1 MRKMKGLLLGGA
13 AALAT
18 AASAQAADLPVK
30 AAPVEY
36 VKVCSLYGA
45 GFFYIPGTD
54 TCLKIGGY
62 LRSDHIYG
70 MANAGGYYMSTP
82 AAQETRTSGDMYT
95 YRARINLT
103 TDFRT
108 QSDYGTIRAY
118 AAIIAQQSIGDF
130 APAGFGAQTNGSA
143 GILRAFIQFAGFT
156 VGHAVS
162 YYDFMNGADY
172 GYLPSIWSTGTG
184 VNGTDLIAYTW
195 QIGNGFSASIDI
207 EDSGNGQNNP
217 LSALGGS
224 VAPNTGTPGTGRG
237 KMLINSSVPSSLGG
251 VGSAVSVATDT
262 LRSMQPDLAGNLR
275 VDQAWGSAQVM
286 AAIHNAS
293 GGYYTNIPGATSATI
308 GALPGGIQVFGH
320 PGETWGW
327 AVGGGAKFVNFL
339 LPRDQIEFQVNYCH
353 GAYAYCDIPGL
364 YTQNWMYGRA
374 NTVAMGYAF
383 DGIFN
388 NGGQVQLTD
397 SFSYAVGYQHYWNQQ
412 WRTAVVGGQDY
423 NMFNGNATSQLC
435 GTAPGSAGFGA
446 AGAGAGGLGLYGAI
460 TQATGVSGGRLLNL
474 NCSPN
479 WSQTSVS
486 TRTAWNPHPF
496 LEIGLDLIWFH
507 QHTAFSGSTVALA
520 AQGARPAGVYTF
532 NDQDGYAMVLRFQKN
547 ILP

>member
-70 MANAGGYYMSTP
+70 MANAGGYYMSSP
-82 AAQETRTSGDMYT
+82 SAQETRTSGDLYSF
-95 YRARINLT
+95 RARMNLT
-103 TDFRT
+103 LDFRT

-118 AAIIAQQSIGDF
+118 AAIIAQQSQGDF
-130 APAGFGAQTNGSA
+130 APAGFTAQANGSA

-184 VNGTDLIAYTW
+184 VNGTDIIAYTW
-195 QIGNGFSASIDI
+195 QIGNGFTASIDL
-207 EDSGNGQNNP
+207 EDGGNAQNNP
-217 LSALGGS
+217 LSALGGAI
-224 VAPNTGTPGTGRG
+224 APDTATPGEGRG
-237 KMLINSSVPSSLGG
+237 KLVVNSSVPSSLGSAGTG
-251 VGSAVSVATDT
+251 VAMASD
-262 LRSMQPDLAGNLR
+262 SMRAMMPDIAGNLR
-275 VDQAWGSAQVM
+275 VDQAWGSAQIM

-293 GGYYTNIPGATSATI
+293 GGYYTNVPGATSATI
-308 GALPGGIQVFGH
+308 GALPAGIQVFGH
-320 PGETWGW
+320 PGEAWGW

-339 LPRDQIEFQVNYCH
+339 LPRDMLEFQANFCQ

-374 NTVAMGYAF
+374 NTLAAGYAF

-388 NGGQVQLTD
+388 NGGQVQLTNSA
-397 SFSYAVGYQHYWNQQ
+397 SFAVGYQHYWNQQ
-412 WRTAVVGGQDY
+412 WRTSVVGGMDW
-423 NMFNGNATSQLC
+423 NWFNSNATSQIC
-435 GTAPGSAGFGA
+435 GTAPGSVPF
-446 AGAGAGGLGLYGAI
+446 AGAGGTGLLGSV
-460 TQATGVSGGRLLNL
+460 TQVTGVVGGQALHL

-507 QHTAFSGSTVALA
+507 QQTAFGGSTVALGPN
-520 AQGARPAGVYTF
+520 GARPAGVYTF
-532 NDQDGYAMVLRFQKN
+532 NDQDGYAAVLRFQKN